1 MGRSDDA
8 DLLEARALSLRH
20 VTQGLVQVVAPT
32 RKVDNAALG
41 FWC

>member
-8 DLLEARALSLRH
+8 DLLETRALGLQH
-20 VTQGLVQVVAPT
+20 VAQGLVQVAAPT
-32 RKVDNAALG
+32 QKVDNAALG